1 VTPRCP
7 RCGGVVADAGRGIA
21 PLSGLAVEAGYR
33 ICACS
38 LADLRTRLDQAER
51 ERDEARANF
60 LACAEAIGVV
70 YEADYHATMPGPVEA
85 VVEHIREA
93 VRAERERDEARASA
107 IRVGEECDAAQALAR
122 RAEAERDEARAAL
135 ASEPA
140 RIAAAE
146 MARDVAWVIAIDS
159 QCGGADVD
167 DGIACAT
174 AEALG
179 VTERVALRLLD
190 GSPTTDE
197 HIAAAIR
204 AARGENR

>member
-1 VTPRCP
+1 MT
-7 RCGGVVADAGRGIA
+7 
-21 PLSGLAVEAGYR
+21 GYDVHTDKA
-33 ICACS
+33 IKE
-38 LADLRTRLDQAER
+38 LRARLDQAER
-51 ERDEARANF
+51 ERDEAEEKRDA
-60 LACAEAIGVV
+60 LAEHVV
-70 YEADYHATMPGPVEA
+70 GRLPYEAETDGEA
-85 VVEHIREA
+85 LDA
-93 VRAERERDEARASA
+93 W
-107 IRVGEECDAAQALAR
+107 ECVDAASREIAR
-122 RAEAERDEARAAL
+122 LQRERDEARAAL

-204 AARGENR
+204 AARGQA